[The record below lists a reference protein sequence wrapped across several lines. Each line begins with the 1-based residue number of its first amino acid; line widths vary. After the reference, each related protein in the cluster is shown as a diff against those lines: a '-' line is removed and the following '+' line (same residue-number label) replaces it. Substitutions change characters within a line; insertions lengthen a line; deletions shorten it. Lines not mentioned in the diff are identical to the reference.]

1 MRRTVMAFLVLAMA
15 LRAYCQESPE
25 EAATAAVLIAKDSL
39 LIEKD
44 LPKALSSPHT
54 SFKDNMREEQDAK
67 LLDSCGLGAQSGVA
81 PGCNLSSGDEHLE
94 GGTAALG
101 AGAGLPADY
110 ASVFIDDAAHDPQ
123 AESAAFGVLGGE
135 KYVEKPSVV
144 LLWNPRAIVDHQ
156 QSHARLSQDGITRLG
171 YPDGDA
177 CARFGMLEGIGN
189 EVGTQ
194 LADVG

>member
-15 LRAYCQESPE
+15 LRAYGQESPE

-39 LIEKD
+39 LIEKH

-94 GGTAALG
+94 GGTDALG

-110 ASVFIDDAAHDPQ
+110 ASVFIDDAAQYQYAHPPGSPRRMAQ
-123 AESAAFGVLGGE
+123 GTGRRPCTSTRAGQSRYRAEWIEFA
-135 KYVEKPSVV
+135 PI
-144 LLWNPRAIVDHQ
+144 R
-156 QSHARLSQDGITRLG
+156 
-171 YPDGDA
+171 
-177 CARFGMLEGIGN
+177 
-189 EVGTQ
+189 
-194 LADVG
+194 